1 MNSNFLKILQTSKND
16 RRDLFLASAVRL
28 GTPLRNVEKDFW
40 VCFVLDLLFNHKFEN
55 EPRLLFKGGTS
66 LSKAYDLISRF
77 SEDIDVTIYRED
89 IGHSEDIATIQ
100 SWGKNKRDDY
110 LNTIKTSCSTYIL
123 DNLKNRLTLQIQNEL
138 NNFGIKMPELKVL
151 VDQNDKDQQTLL
163 VEYPS
168 LEASSKDVYIESK
181 VKIEAGAK
189 SALDPSKPTTIKPY
203 IAKEFIRGNLS
214 VPNVNCIAPERTF
227 WDKAVIA
234 HGLRAWF
241 DTRKCLKNN
250 GNRISRHYYDLHML
264 LNNTIG
270 QNAIQDI
277 DLGKECAFH
286 ASIFFFDKDS
296 QQSSAAKGGF
306 IIYPSDGMIPALRQD
321 YEKMSAMIFGDT
333 PTFDE
338 ILASIKSASI
348 RLQNNECNKVVAH
361 NSQTA

>member
-1 MNSNFLKILQTSKND
+1 MNSNFLKVLKASESD
-16 RRDLFLASAVRL
+16 RRNLFLETAARL

-40 VCFVLDLLFNHKFEN
+40 VCFVLDLLFNGKSEG

-77 SEDIDVTIYRED
+77 SEDIDITVYRED
-89 IGHSEDIATIQ
+89 IGHSTDIATMQ
-100 SWGKNKRDDY
+100 DWGKNKRNAY
-110 LNTIKTSCSTYIL
+110 LDQIKTTCSTYIL
-123 DNLKNRLTLQIQNEL
+123 GDLKDRLILQIQNEL
-138 NNFGIKMPELKVL
+138 KNAGISMPALQVTI
-151 VDQNDKDQQTLL
+151 DPTDKDQQTLL

-168 LEASSKDVYIESK
+168 LEASGNDDYIESK

-189 SALDPSKPTTIKPY
+189 SALDPSQLITIKPY
-203 IAKEFIRGNLS
+203 VAQEFIGGDLS

-241 DTRKCLKNN
+241 EARNSLRNN

-264 LNNTIG
+264 FNNEVG
-270 QNAIQDI
+270 QNAIKDI
-277 DLGKECAFH
+277 NLGKECALH

-296 QQSSAAKGGF
+296 QQKAAAEGNF
-306 IIYPSDGMIPALRQD
+306 LICPSEAMIPSLRKD
-321 YEKMSAMIFGDT
+321 YEQMSMMIFGST

-338 ILASIKSASI
+338 ILESIQSASKQ
-348 RLQNNECNKVVAH
+348 LQA
-361 NSQTA
+361 